1 MSTLAVVLAVTAGS
15 LAFRLVPLLGLVAVP
30 ERAARVARGAGVA
43 AMTAMVVRG
52 VLEHRD
58 PGVPGAGVIAVAA
71 VAVGLVAAARGRS
84 LGVVLFC
91 GLAAYGVLPSAV
103 RLLA

>member
-30 ERAARVARGAGVA
+30 EQAARVARGAGVA

-58 PGVPGAGVIAVAA
+58 PGLPGAGVIAGAA
-71 VAVGLVAAARGRS
+71 VAVGLAVATRGRS
-84 LGVVLFC
+84 LGVVLLC
-91 GLAAYGVLPSAV
+91 GLAAYGVLASAV
-103 RLLA
+103 HWLS